1 VQARALRFALHQDQA
16 PAGLRSRPPRDRH
29 FKEALTK
36 PYWTAI
42 RADLATRLWRA
53 LGRRGAHPSWLSSC
67 RVARNTHPVC
77 NFRCPYSLAD
87 AGTPEEASAWR
98 WLRVH
103 GAAVRSIGN
112 LTVIDKDVERLSTLQ
127 LAMPLLDK
135 VMGLKLQ
142 ARPGAAPA
150 ATRAFLVAAARAVAR
165 CPCLQDLELL
175 VELAPT
181 VGEQLPD
188 TFGQELAEACTLME
202 VSLSITS
209 RAGKERDW
217 PRAASVSHLVMG
229 LAGLSRL
236 RALSLTVDTA
246 CMESALPACV
256 SCLAQLTV
264 LSLSGFSGLRCAP
277 GWARLPALVHLEFK
291 KCEFLADGEAALPGM
306 DTLVSLKSLTLEEC
320 PSLRTW
326 PMSLW
331 RLEQLSSLVH
341 EAGYDAWELARLP
354 RDALPAAGLPAS
366 ALCFPVVTWLTL
378 VGHNL
383 SVFPQSVLG
392 MTRLVHLDLAFCCFE
407 DLPEGVCMLTALDH
421 LSLGRHTAKPDEVGG
436 ALDVRALGSLAGLPN
451 LVHLGF
457 FNCSVLFCGSFQA
470 AAAHPRLENV
480 YFDTS
485 YPASGPSCRACLGF
499 AFDLLQQGR
508 PGVLEVSGSVE
519 GAGKQDSS
527 RFRVALQVA
536 GFPLQEG
543 AA

>member
-1 VQARALRFALHQDQA
+1 
-16 PAGLRSRPPRDRH
+16 
-29 FKEALTK
+29 
-36 PYWTAI
+36 
-42 RADLATRLWRA
+42 
-53 LGRRGAHPSWLSSC
+53 
-67 RVARNTHPVC
+67 
-77 NFRCPYSLAD
+77 
-87 AGTPEEASAWR
+87 
-98 WLRVH
+98 VH
-103 GAAVRSIGN
+103 GATVRSIDA
-112 LTVIDKDVERLSTLQ
+112 LTVLNVELLSTLQ
-127 LAMPLLDK
+127 LALPALEEIRGLELL
-135 VMGLKLQ
+135 
-142 ARPGAAPA
+142 ACPGAAPA
-150 ATRAFLVAAARAVAR
+150 ATRAFLLGAARAVAR
-165 CPCLQDLELL
+165 CPCLRTLHLL
-175 VELAPT
+175 VELVPM

-188 TFGQELAEACTLME
+188 TFGHELAEARALLE
-202 VSLSITS
+202 VSLIITS
-209 RAGKERDW
+209 HAGEAHDW
-217 PRAASVSHLVMG
+217 PTAVSVSHLVTG

-236 RALSLTVDTA
+236 RALSLTVEKA
-246 CMESALPACV
+246 CMEGALPACM
-256 SCLAQLTV
+256 SCLAQLTT
-264 LSLSGFSGLRCAP
+264 LSLSGFTGLRCAP

-291 KCEFLADGEAALPGM
+291 KCEFSADGEAALPGM

-341 EAGYDAWELARLP
+341 EADYDAWELARLP

-366 ALCFPVVTWLTL
+366 ALCFPVMTWLTL

-470 AAAHPRLENV
+470 AAAHHRLEKV
-480 YFDTS
+480 YFETS

-499 AFDLLQQGR
+499 AFDLVQQGR